1 MVSRGI
7 DELNETEFS
16 AGSESRVTP
25 SPRSKKGRLIDF
37 PWDSARAQLIPS
49 GYPNLSLSLSI
60 PFQTPPERDWFTSAV
75 NHEGDEK
82 LVAIL
87 FFFLP
92 RSNTNIE
99 IYDVVYIYIY
109 VYVCIFGIGNK
120 LLE

>member
-1 MVSRGI
+1 MG
-7 DELNETEFS
+7 LCKS
-16 AGSESRVTP
+16 AADP
-25 SPRSKKGRLIDF
+25 FWLSK
-37 PWDSARAQLIPS
+37 P
-49 GYPNLSLSLSI
+49 LSLSLSI

-99 IYDVVYIYIY
+99 IYDVVYVYICMY
-109 VYVCIFGIGNK
+109 IWNWKQTFGVKI
-120 LLE
+120 

>member
-87 FFFLP
+87 FFFCLD
-92 RSNTNIE
+92 RTRISKYTML
-99 IYDVVYIYIY
+99 YTY